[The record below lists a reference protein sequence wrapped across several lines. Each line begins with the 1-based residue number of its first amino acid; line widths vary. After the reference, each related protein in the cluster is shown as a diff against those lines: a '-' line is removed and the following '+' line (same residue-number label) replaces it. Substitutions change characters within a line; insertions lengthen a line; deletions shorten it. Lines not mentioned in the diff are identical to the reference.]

1 MPPPKKRLLSDG
13 GRNRLF
19 SDGGFSR
26 LGLENV
32 GVGAE
37 ILRLEGGGGE
47 GDLGADS
54 FF

>member
-1 MPPPKKRLLSDG
+1 MAPPKKRLLSEG

-32 GVGAE
+32 GEGAE

-54 FF
+54 FL